1 MKKLLLFILLI
12 PFFGCVPQQSSDS
25 KEGENGDDFQYVS
38 ERFKDIQVLRYQVP
52 GFEELSLKEKKLIY
66 YLSKAALSGR
76 DIIYDQN
83 FKHNLTLRR
92 TLEAVLKQVD
102 DQGGEEWEAF
112 ETYAKRVFFANGIHH
127 HYSYDKFQPDFSE
140 EYFSFLL
147 EKTGAD
153 NLPLQSSEDLASFT
167 ARMTPIIFDPSIAP
181 KKVNKAT
188 GIDHVKQSAV
198 NFYEGVSEA
207 EVKAFYQGMKSEG
220 DETPIS
226 YGLNS
231 KVVKENGTIVEK
243 VWKMNGMYGEAIKE
257 IVFWLEKA
265 AGVAENEEQQK
276 ALNLLI
282 EYYKSGDLE
291 DFDEYNIAWVE
302 DTKSKVDVINGF
314 IEVYN
319 DPLGYKGSYESVVSI
334 RDPEASKRIEAIS
347 EEAQWF
353 EDNSPLMEEHKKKS
367 VKGISARVINVVMES
382 GDASP
387 ATPIGINLPNSNWIR
402 KDHGSKSVNLAN
414 IVSAYDEAAKQ
425 SGGVLEEF
433 VLSEEVRARSKKH
446 SELADKL
453 HTDMHEVIGHAS
465 GQINPGIGT
474 PKETMKE
481 YASTMEEGRADLV
494 ALYYMLDPK
503 LVEMGLMESLEVG
516 KAAYDDYMRNG
527 LLTQLRRI
535 EPGNNIEEDH
545 MRNRAMVARWV
556 LEKGKADDVA
566 EMKEVEGKTY
576 VVINDYEKL
585 RELFGQLLRE
595 VQRIKSEGDY
605 EAAKNLV
612 EDYGVKVDPE
622 LHQEVLE
629 RFEKLDIAPY
639 SGFINPHLVAVEEN
653 GEITDVKIEYPKD
666 FVEQMLQYGE
676 TYSFLPHYN

>member
-1 MKKLLLFILLI
+1 MKKLLLVILLI

-265 AGVAENEEQQK
+265 AGVAENEEQQ
-276 ALNLLI
+276 
-282 EYYKSGDLE
+282 
-291 DFDEYNIAWVE
+291 
-302 DTKSKVDVINGF
+302 
-314 IEVYN
+314 
-319 DPLGYKGSYESVVSI
+319 P
-334 RDPEASKRIEAIS
+334 
-347 EEAQWF
+347 
-353 EDNSPLMEEHKKKS
+353 
-367 VKGISARVINVVMES
+367 
-382 GDASP
+382 
-387 ATPIGINLPNSNWIR
+387 
-402 KDHGSKSVNLAN
+402 
-414 IVSAYDEAAKQ
+414 
-425 SGGVLEEF
+425 
-433 VLSEEVRARSKKH
+433 
-446 SELADKL
+446 
-453 HTDMHEVIGHAS
+453 
-465 GQINPGIGT
+465 
-474 PKETMKE
+474 
-481 YASTMEEGRADLV
+481 
-494 ALYYMLDPK
+494 
-503 LVEMGLMESLEVG
+503 
-516 KAAYDDYMRNG
+516 
-527 LLTQLRRI
+527 
-535 EPGNNIEEDH
+535 
-545 MRNRAMVARWV
+545 
-556 LEKGKADDVA
+556 
-566 EMKEVEGKTY
+566 
-576 VVINDYEKL
+576 
-585 RELFGQLLRE
+585 
-595 VQRIKSEGDY
+595 
-605 EAAKNLV
+605 
-612 EDYGVKVDPE
+612 
-622 LHQEVLE
+622 
-629 RFEKLDIAPY
+629 
-639 SGFINPHLVAVEEN
+639 
-653 GEITDVKIEYPKD
+653 
-666 FVEQMLQYGE
+666 
-676 TYSFLPHYN
+676 

>member
-1 MKKLLLFILLI
+1 MKKLLLSILLI
-12 PFFGCVPQQSSDS
+12 PFFGCGPQQSSDT
-25 KEGENGDDFQYVS
+25 KEGENGNDFQYVS
-38 ERFKDIQVLRYQVP
+38 ERFQDIQVLRYQVP

-83 FKHNLTLRR
+83 YKHNLTLRR

-102 DQGGEEWEAF
+102 DQGGKEWEAF

-188 GIDHVKQSAV
+188 SIDHVKQSAV

-220 DETPIS
+220 DENPIS

-291 DFDEYNIAWVE
+291 DFDEYNIAWVK

-367 VKGISARVINVVMES
+367 VKGISARVINVIMES

-414 IVSAYDEAAKQ
+414 IISAYDEAAKQ

-503 LVEMGLMESLEVG
+503 LVEMGLIESLEVG

-566 EMKEVEGKTY
+566 EMKVVEGKTY

-612 EDYGVKVDPE
+612 EDYGVKVVPE
-622 LHQEVLE
+622 LHQEVLG

-653 GEITDVKIEYPKD
+653 GKITDVKIEYPKD

-676 TYSFLPHYN
+676 KYSFLPHYN